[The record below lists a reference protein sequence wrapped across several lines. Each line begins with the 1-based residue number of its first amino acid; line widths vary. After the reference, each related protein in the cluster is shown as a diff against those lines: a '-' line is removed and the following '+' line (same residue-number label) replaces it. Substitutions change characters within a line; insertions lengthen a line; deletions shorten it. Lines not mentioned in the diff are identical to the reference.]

1 MNPRLRKGAMAM
13 GLFAAILGLFGCG
26 RPSSQ
31 VVFAAGGNP
40 WQILQADSPSG
51 PLRVA
56 AMGDMLGEGADAL
69 AKRAAEILRRNFSDP
84 WLKFE
89 ADPARP
95 AGEYRL
101 VYLYE
106 ARAVRHPDF
115 AAVCQGRAPR
125 FERDAKTANI
135 YAVLCGPNGPIVA
148 VHGWMDRPASPDD
161 PALARLVSQMGRQ
174 AMQGST

>member
-1 MNPRLRKGAMAM
+1 M

-26 RPSSQ
+26 RPSSHI
-31 VVFAAGGNP
+31 VFTARADP
-40 WQILQADSPSG
+40 WQILQADSPNG

-56 AMGDMLGEGADAL
+56 AMGEMLGEGADAL
-69 AKRAAEILRRNFSDP
+69 ARRAAQILRRNFSDP

-89 ADPARP
+89 ADPAAP
-95 AGEYRL
+95 AGEFRL
-101 VYLYE
+101 VYLFE

-115 AAVCQGRAPR
+115 WAVCQGRPPR
-125 FERDAKTANI
+125 FERDPKSANL

-148 VHGWMDRPASPDD
+148 AHGWMDRPTAIDD
-161 PALARLVSQMGRQ
+161 AALSRLVVQMGRQ

>member
-1 MNPRLRKGAMAM
+1 MRKGVLVM

-31 VVFAAGGNP
+31 VVFNAGGNP
-40 WQILQADSPSG
+40 WQVLQGDSPNG
-51 PLRVA
+51 PLRVVA
-56 AMGDMLGEGADAL
+56 YGEMLGEGADAL
-69 AKRAAEILRRNFSDP
+69 ARRAADTLRRNFSDP

-95 AGEYRL
+95 AGDYRL

-115 AAVCQGRAPR
+115 WAVCQGRPPR
-125 FERDAKTANI
+125 FERDPKTTNL
-135 YAVLCGPNGPIVA
+135 YAVLCGPNGPIVGA
-148 VHGWMDRPASPDD
+148 HGWMDRPATIDD
-161 PALARLVSQMGRQ
+161 PALARLIVQIGRQ